1 MWSLKR
7 TCEHTYNGSPSA
19 SQSSVPGQTRSS
31 SSTHTYLACKHEK
44 DRFQW
49 VSGPAATSNGRM
61 ARKIEIDFGKEEALL
76 SFDERKSRKGEFM
89 ILLKGGEEGKGK

>member
-1 MWSLKR
+1 
-7 TCEHTYNGSPSA
+7 
-19 SQSSVPGQTRSS
+19 
-31 SSTHTYLACKHEK
+31 
-44 DRFQW
+44 
-49 VSGPAATSNGRM
+49 M